1 MHPVLRTVLQR
12 LGLGVLT
19 LIVVSVVIFSS
30 LELLPGGYAE
40 NILGQGATPETV
52 ANFKKELGLDR
63 PAYVRYFEW
72 IGGVAQGDFGAS
84 YSGVGGTNK
93 REVAHV
99 IAPRLYNTFF
109 LAILTAIIAV
119 PLSLFLGV
127 MAALYR
133 NSWYDRIVNAVT
145 LTTIAAPE
153 FLIAYLL
160 MLLFALKWKWFPSLS
175 TVGETTPFFEHLY
188 RAALPAITLTLV
200 IVAHMMRMTRAAL
213 INLLASP
220 YMEMAKLKGVPAREA
235 IVKHALPNAWAPIA
249 TVVAFN
255 LAYLVVG
262 VVIVEVVYVYPGI
275 GQLMVDSVS
284 SRDMPVVQACALIFA
299 ATYILL
305 NLSADVVSIITNPR
319 LLHPK

>member
-188 RAALPAITLTLV
+188 RAALPAITLTLYG
-200 IVAHMMRMTRAAL
+200 
-213 INLLASP
+213 N
-220 YMEMAKLKGVPAREA
+220 G
-235 IVKHALPNAWAPIA
+235 
-249 TVVAFN
+249 
-255 LAYLVVG
+255 
-262 VVIVEVVYVYPGI
+262 
-275 GQLMVDSVS
+275 
-284 SRDMPVVQACALIFA
+284 
-299 ATYILL
+299 
-305 NLSADVVSIITNPR
+305 
-319 LLHPK
+319 